1 MEDYLRI
8 HNYLR
13 IHKLTKANIEG
24 NKKLD
29 KIIDDFWTDKSDR
42 EIFNDLLELKCIIS
56 IDGVNNNDVSSDILE
71 RMEDDGK

>member
-1 MEDYLRI
+1 MED
-8 HNYLR
+8 YLR

-24 NKKLD
+24 NKMLD

-42 EIFNDLLELKCIIS
+42 EIFNYLLELKCIIS

>member
-1 MEDYLRI
+1 MED
-8 HNYLR
+8 YLR

-24 NKKLD
+24 NKMLD

>member
-8 HNYLR
+8 Q
-13 IHKLTKANIEG
+13 KLTKANIEG
-24 NKKLD
+24 NKMLD
-29 KIIDDFWTDKSDR
+29 KIINDFWTDKSDR